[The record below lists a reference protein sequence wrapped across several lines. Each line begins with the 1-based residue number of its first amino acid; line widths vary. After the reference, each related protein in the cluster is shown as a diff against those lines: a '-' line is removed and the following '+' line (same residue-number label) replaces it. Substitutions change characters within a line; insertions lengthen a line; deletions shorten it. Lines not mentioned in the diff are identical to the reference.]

1 MTMKA
6 VAPGA
11 LAVALAAA
19 STFPALAAAK
29 QDVGEPPHFLSSLTG
44 QAGDPKNGRKL
55 VIKQGGCLSC
65 HGMPIPEEADHGQ
78 IGPDLAGVASRLS
91 EGEIRLRV
99 VDPKILN
106 PDTMMPAFYRTDGL
120 HRVAANWQGKPI
132 LTAQEVEDVVAY
144 LMTLK

>member
-1 MTMKA
+1 MRMKA
-6 VAPGA
+6 VALGA
-11 LAVALAAA
+11 FAVAAAA
-19 STFPALAAAK
+19 AMPAHAAK
-29 QDVGEPPHFLSSLTG
+29 QTIPEPPHSMSALTG
-44 QAGDPKNGRKL
+44 QPGDVKNGRKL

-65 HGMPIPEEADHGQ
+65 HQMPIPEEADHGH

-99 VDPKILN
+99 VNPKLVN
-106 PDTMMPAFYRTDGL
+106 PDTMMPAFHRTEGL
-120 HRVAANWQGKPI
+120 HRVAAKWQGKPI